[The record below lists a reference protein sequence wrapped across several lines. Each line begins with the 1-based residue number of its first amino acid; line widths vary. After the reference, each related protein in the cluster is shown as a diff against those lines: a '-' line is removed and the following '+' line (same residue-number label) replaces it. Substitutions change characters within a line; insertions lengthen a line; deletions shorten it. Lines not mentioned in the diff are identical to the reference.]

1 MNWRI
6 GFLFKGD
13 KVIWMVLL
21 IFCMISI
28 VEVFS
33 ASSVLTY
40 KSQDYLRPIVFHSF
54 TIIVGVVVAIIIQNI
69 PYSYFR
75 LMIPSLLLFSCPD
88 TNIIQDGYD
97 NNRDFVKLRDSF
109 L

>member
-1 MNWRI
+1 
-6 GFLFKGD
+6 
-13 KVIWMVLL
+13 MVLL

-69 PYSYFR
+69 PYGYFR
-75 LMIPSLLLFSCPD
+75 LMIPSLLLFAVA
-88 TNIIQDGYD
+88 TLLWVILAALGLAAGGIA
-97 NNRDFVKLRDSF
+97 VF
-109 L
+109 LKRKRRTA